1 MERPAPGRQGSG
13 AATWAATRPV
23 EEPPAPKAVQKRPAE
38 EGLILKRP
46 NHRKP
51 RSNAT
56 PRLWRGLREWACD
69 GRLAGLLL
77 ALASAATLGY
87 LFFSPQFQV
96 QAVEVQGNVVLP
108 SQEAIAGSQAASANL
123 FLLDIGQ
130 VEARLRQVR
139 YVEWVRVERFL
150 PNRVRLTIQ
159 ERFPAVSWCNA
170 QTWLDR
176 YLVDNNGVVVGAE
189 QPGMSDLIYVVDV
202 TPSAFPLRVG
212 EQVDAAA
219 VQTAQQV
226 FSRLYNDMGIPLLP
240 FEYQQGRGVTAVSA
254 EGWKACFGTS
264 EHLEAKVG
272 NLLALRQSDIPF
284 RVVDLRL
291 PDQIRITR

>member
-1 MERPAPGRQGSG
+1 MERTAPGRQGAG
-13 AATWAATRPV
+13 AAGWAATRPV
-23 EEPPAPKAVQKRPAE
+23 EKPPTPKAVQKRPAE
-38 EGLILKRP
+38 EGPILKRP
-46 NHRKP
+46 AHRQP
-51 RSNAT
+51 HSNAT

-77 ALASAATLGY
+77 ALGSAATLAY

-130 VEARLRQVR
+130 IESRLRQVR

-176 YLVDNNGVVVGAE
+176 YLVDNNGVLVGAE
-189 QPGMSDLIYVVDV
+189 RPGMSDLIYVVDV
-202 TPSAFPLRVG
+202 TPDAFPLHVG
-212 EQVDAAA
+212 QQVDAAA

-226 FSRLYNDMGIPLLP
+226 FSRLYNDLGIPLLP

-264 EHLEAKVG
+264 EHLEEKVG

-284 RVVDLRL
+284 RMVDLRL